1 MSSETLTE
9 SAPREPGGISAWQ
22 FFLLL
27 GMLGATVAVVL
38 SQHTQPAALLLLSAA
53 VVSVGL
59 VAIALHRAFG
69 ALLGREGF
77 VTPRPT
83 GRDRALL
90 EADKALV
97 LRSIKELEFDR
108 AMGKM
113 GEADFQELS
122 TRLRARAIGIMQQL
136 DNTPGSDGSTGSS
149 GSSGSAGKVVTAGVC
164 GTCGTVNDV
173 DARFCKQC
181 GGKLA

>member
-1 MSSETLTE
+1 MSSGTLTE

-27 GMLGATVAVVL
+27 AMLGATVAVIL
-38 SQHTQPAALLLLSAA
+38 TKNTHPAALLLLSGAVIAA
-53 VVSVGL
+53 GL
-59 VAIALHRAFG
+59 VAIGFHRALG

-83 GRDRALL
+83 GRDRELL
-90 EADKALV
+90 ESDKALI
-97 LRSIKELEFDR
+97 LRSIKEAEFDR

-113 GEADFQELS
+113 SEADFQELS
-122 TRLRARAIGIMQQL
+122 TRLRARAIAIMQQL
-136 DNTPGSDGSTGSS
+136 DVTPGSAGSTGSS
-149 GSSGSAGKVVTAGVC
+149 GPAPAARRASVC
-164 GTCGTVNDV
+164 TTCGTVNDA

-181 GGKLA
+181 GGKLG